1 MTTIFK
7 KIIDKEIPADI
18 VYEDD
23 LVMAFKDINP
33 QAPVHIVIIP
43 KKEIATINDVTE
55 ADEATLGRLFIA
67 AAKIAKDEGID
78 ESGYRLMVNVNKDG
92 GQEVFHLH
100 MHLMGG
106 RPLGPMLA
114 KKN

>member
-1 MTTIFK
+1 MSTIFK

-23 LVMAFKDINP
+23 LVLAFKDINP
-33 QAPVHIVIIP
+33 QAPVHVVIVP
-43 KKEIATINDVTE
+43 KKEIPTVNDVTAE
-55 ADEATLGRLFIA
+55 DEVTLGRLFIA
-67 AAKIAKDEGID
+67 AAKIAKGQGID

-100 MHLMGG
+100 MHIMGG